1 MKEKKI
7 EKERDKGRRTEKNET
22 NEGRKKKK

>member
-22 NEGRKKKK
+22 NEGRK